1 MQEGRREAMD
11 IYLLDVGELIQDRV
25 EAQSA
30 SMLRKVDETRRERVI
45 AAKTPQGR
53 AAQLGAGLLL
63 QRAVRDW
70 QEKSGADALEDK
82 PGQEPRIQR
91 LEVRSLISEVRFPLA
106 LTYRYGSQGKPYFK
120 EFPLFFSLS
129 HSGEYVL
136 CAVSR
141 REVGADIQR
150 LTSVNELKLANRF
163 FSEPESR
170 VLERCES
177 ASERRRLFFGFW
189 TRKEAWGKLTG
200 EGVAAVL
207 RKDMQGAD
215 AGQDMEWTDF
225 VPPEGYAAAV
235 CQFRR
240 DSLP

>member
-1 MQEGRREAMD
+1 MD

-25 EAQSA
+25 EVQFA
-30 SMLRKVDETRRERVI
+30 SMLRRVDETRREKVM

-70 QEKSGADALEDK
+70 QEKGGAGVLEEK

-91 LEVRSLISEVRFPLA
+91 LEVCSLISEVSFPLS
-106 LTYRYGSQGKPYFK
+106 LNYRYGSQGKPYFK
-120 EFPLFFSLS
+120 ELPLFFSLS

-163 FSEPESR
+163 FSEPER
-170 VLERCES
+170 RILERCES
-177 ASERRRLFFGFW
+177 ALERRRLFFGFW
-189 TRKEAWGKLTG
+189 ARKEAWGKLTG
-200 EGVAAVL
+200 EGVAAAL
-207 RKDMQGAD
+207 QKDMQGAD
-215 AGQDMEWTDF
+215 AGQDMEWADF

-235 CQFRR
+235 CQFCR